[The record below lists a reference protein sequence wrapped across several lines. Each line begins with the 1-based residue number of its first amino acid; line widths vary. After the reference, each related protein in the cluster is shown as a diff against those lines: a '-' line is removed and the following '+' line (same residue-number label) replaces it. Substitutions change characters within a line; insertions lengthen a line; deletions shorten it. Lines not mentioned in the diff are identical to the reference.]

1 MPKTIRVETKEVLKN
16 ASARNL
22 ISDARSLHDEA
33 MARLDAGDWRDAA
46 EKAWCAT
53 RNATE
58 AAILELYGTESRR
71 STNIDAGIRSLAR
84 ERGGE
89 WIELRKNYTEVV
101 YHLHIEA
108 FHGGVYH
115 MDIPD
120 LIRDVAGLC

>member
-1 MPKTIRVETKEVLKN
+1 MLKN
-16 ASARNL
+16 VSAREL
-22 ISDARSLHDEA
+22 LSDARAIHDDA
-33 MARLDAGDWRDAA
+33 MARLAVGDWRDAA

-53 RNATE
+53 RNATQ
-58 AAILELYGTESRR
+58 AAILELYGAEMPR

-108 FHGGVYH
+108 FYGGVYH

-120 LIRDVAGLC
+120 LVRGVADYIDLIEGLADGG